1 MALGALKSKDSD
13 ASPNTPGATFS
24 DNRHSRYGSYGR
36 VVIRTASNNYEPNLG
51 CANNND
57 AFTKDLANG
66 NGKLRHKV
74 GLITADELTLAGT
87 IYTDAKTSYLANS
100 DSRWYDWSISP
111 FVFNGSAS
119 EFNWGWDLDYST
131 VSNYSSYSGVGGLRP
146 MVSLKAGT
154 EVASGSGLATDPYII
169 E

>member
-1 MALGALKSKDSD
+1 MKSSYANGRIWAIIKAEVFWRSNKID
-13 ASPNTPGATFS
+13 AFPKEKYDYCRFGDWAIGF
-24 DNRHSRYGSYGR
+24 D
-36 VVIRTASNNYEPNLG
+36 
-51 CANNND
+51 ND

-87 IYTDAKTSYLANS
+87 IYTDAQTSYLANS

-119 EFNWGWDLDYST
+119 EFNWGRSLGYST
-131 VSNYSSYSGVGGLRP
+131 VSSYSSYGGVGGLRP